1 MLQAVT
7 SGLLYYAVA
16 YWLYLVAL
24 RLMPASVAGG
34 FLNLVPLFGIATAYL
49 VLGERLSPAQWAGGI
64 LILLAA
70 LSLLRLQGVPSRH
83 RLGSGERHASH
94 PLEVPNRVAARRLTF
109 AACGRRSSRLAA
121 EPRMLT

>member
-1 MLQAVT
+1 
-7 SGLLYYAVA
+7 
-16 YWLYLVAL
+16 
-24 RLMPASVAGG
+24 MPASVAGG

-83 RLGSGERHASH
+83 R
-94 PLEVPNRVAARRLTF
+94 PNDEQLDQLAL
-109 AACGRRSSRLAA
+109 GRRRRQSVRT
-121 EPRMLT
+121 R